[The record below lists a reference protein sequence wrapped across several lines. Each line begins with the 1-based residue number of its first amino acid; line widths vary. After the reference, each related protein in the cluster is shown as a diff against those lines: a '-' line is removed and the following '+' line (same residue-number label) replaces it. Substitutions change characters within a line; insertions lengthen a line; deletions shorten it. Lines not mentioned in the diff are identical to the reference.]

1 MEKEELRA
9 LVDKALAENPDVFP
23 GSPQIAELLS
33 KKYGIKVGR
42 LAVYNNFELS
52 DIQLKWINSCSEKVF
67 FENMSRGTFSKLDE
81 KFKEAE
87 KDRFRK
93 IVDKTLDE
101 NPDVFPGSPQIAELL
116 SKKYGVKVDSMTV
129 YNNLELSDIQLKWI
143 NSCSE
148 KVFLE
153 NMSRGTFSKL
163 DEKFKEAEKDRF
175 RKIVDKTLDENP
187 DVFPSSTQIPELLR
201 RKYGVNISESTILNN
216 LEISNIQL
224 EWINS
229 CSEKVFFE
237 NMSRGTFRKLDEK
250 CKEAERNRF
259 RKIVD
264 KTLDENP
271 DVFPGSPQIAE
282 LLSKKYGVNISE
294 RAILN
299 NLELSDIQLEW
310 INSCSEKV
318 FFENM
323 SRGTFSK
330 LDEKCKEAVNKRMY
344 QILLSHINDLES
356 LQLSKSTLDNYLEKF
371 PDLRFLKA
379 SEEEHRF
386 TVDQRIVLRMQVW
399 RKTRSEELHKLIGER
414 LEQLWGFRELF
425 ALMKDGRCLNAA
437 VVSMFHEDMP
447 EKIKNYIPQ
456 AEIEHFFIDDLV
468 DGKFKAKGD
477 VLLLS
482 FMHWLT
488 EKQAAEILLRLNRA
502 VGTDNTIF
510 MTSPNGLEYSDEMIE
525 ILNSFG
531 FNPEKI
537 GELYL
542 LPPDSD
548 VEPQEQRKL
557 LTKSRLLQFR
567 KINEVEKVPEEARLF
582 NEVKKNGSGERI
594 EPKSDIINYNKETLQ
609 NAKPYLSMREVRAIF
624 VEEVPEVKEIL
635 LGLDIEGALIE
646 LKGGTVI
653 GFNMSIEHPYSI
665 EIEGKRIPRG
675 IDNAI
680 IDIFNGKQGFNL
692 KEEMKERY
700 NEFLN
705 LIRKKRE
712 SISTVK
718 KTLLKK

>member
-23 GSPQIAELLS
+23 GSPQI
-33 KKYGIKVGR
+33 V
-42 LAVYNNFELS
+42 
-52 DIQLKWINSCSEKVF
+52 
-67 FENMSRGTFSKLDE
+67 
-81 KFKEAE
+81 
-87 KDRFRK
+87 
-93 IVDKTLDE
+93 
-101 NPDVFPGSPQIAELL
+101 
-116 SKKYGVKVDSMTV
+116 
-129 YNNLELSDIQLKWI
+129 
-143 NSCSE
+143 
-148 KVFLE
+148 
-153 NMSRGTFSKL
+153 
-163 DEKFKEAEKDRF
+163 
-175 RKIVDKTLDENP
+175 
-187 DVFPSSTQIPELLR
+187 
-201 RKYGVNISESTILNN
+201 
-216 LEISNIQL
+216 
-224 EWINS
+224 
-229 CSEKVFFE
+229 
-237 NMSRGTFRKLDEK
+237 
-250 CKEAERNRF
+250 
-259 RKIVD
+259 
-264 KTLDENP
+264 
-271 DVFPGSPQIAE
+271 E

-294 RAILN
+294 PTILN

-318 FFENM
+318 FLENMSRGTFKSLDEKCKEAKKERFRRIVEIVLDEYPDVFPGSPQIAELLRRKYEVNINQITVINNLELSDIQLEWINSCSEKVFLENMSRGTFKSLDEKCKEAKKERFRRIVEIVLDEYPDVFPGSPQIAELLRRKYEVNINQITVINNLELSDIQLEWINSCSEKVFLENM
-323 SRGTFSK
+323 SRGTFSV
-330 LDEKCKEAVNKRMY
+330 LDKKCKEAVNKRMY

-425 ALMKDGRCLNAA
+425 ALMKDGRCLDAA

-468 DGKFKAKGD
+468 DGKFKAKRD

-510 MTSPNGLEYSDEMIE
+510 MTSPNGLEYSDEMID

-542 LPPDSD
+542 LPPDSN

-567 KINEVEKVPEEARLF
+567 KINEVEKAPEEARLF
-582 NEVKKNGSGERI
+582 SEVKKNGSGERI
-594 EPKSDIINYNKETLQ
+594 EPKTDIINYNKETLQ

-646 LKGGTVI
+646 LKGGTLI

-680 IDIFNGKQGFNL
+680 IDILNGKQGFNL